1 VTRCGKAPEKAD
13 TAMEASM
20 VTRILTAAL
29 LMAALAAPARAAQTE
44 NLQLFRDVQK
54 QVLRYAWFSI
64 FDNVETQVNDGV
76 VILHGKVT
84 MPYKRSDIEK
94 RVARVDGVRQVVN
107 KIDVL
112 PVSQFDDQLRR
123 QLARAIYANPA
134 FRPFA
139 SMVNP
144 PIHIIVE
151 RGRVTLEGV
160 VNNNV
165 DRQIANSIAS
175 QVLAFEVRNELKTTA
190 EAAAELE
197 KL

>member
-1 VTRCGKAPEKAD
+1 
-13 TAMEASM
+13 M
-20 VTRILTAAL
+20 
-29 LMAALAAPARAAQTE
+29 
-44 NLQLFRDVQK
+44 
-54 QVLRYAWFSI
+54 
-64 FDNVETQVNDGV
+64 
-76 VILHGKVT
+76 
-84 MPYKRSDIEK
+84 
-94 RVARVDGVRQVVN
+94 ARVDGVRQVVN

-123 QLARAIYANPA
+123 QLARAIYGNPA

-175 QVLAFEVRNELKTTA
+175 QVLAFEVKNELRTTA
-190 EAAAELE
+190 EASAELE

>member
-1 VTRCGKAPEKAD
+1 MMIRL
-13 TAMEASM
+13 
-20 VTRILTAAL
+20 LTAAAL
-29 LMAALAAPARAAQTE
+29 VAAMCAPAGAAETE

-64 FDNVETQVNDGV
+64 FDNIETQVNDGV
-76 VILHGKVT
+76 VTLHGKVT
-84 MPYKRSDIEK
+84 MPYKRNDIEK
-94 RVARVDGVRQVVN
+94 RVAKVDGVKMVVN

-112 PVSQFDDQLRR
+112 PVSQFDDRLRL
-123 QLARAIYANPA
+123 QLARAIYGNPN

-144 PIHIIVE
+144 PIHIVVE
-151 RGRVTLEGV
+151 HGRVTLEGV

-165 DRQIANSIAS
+165 DRMIANSIANGF
-175 QVLAFEVRNELKTTA
+175 LAFGVKNELKTTT
-190 EAAAELE
+190 EAKAELE

>member
-1 VTRCGKAPEKAD
+1 MWRA
-13 TAMEASM
+13 AMEDPM
-20 VTRILTAAL
+20 VARLLTAAFL
-29 LMAALAAPARAAQTE
+29 VAALVAPARAAETE

-76 VILHGKVT
+76 VVLHGKVT

-94 RVARVDGVRQVVN
+94 RVAKVDGVKQVIN

-112 PVSQFDDQLRR
+112 PVSQFDDRLRR
-123 QLARAIYANPA
+123 QLARAIYGNPS

-165 DRQIANSIAS
+165 DRQIAMSIAS
-175 QVLAFEVRNELKTTA
+175 QALAFEVKNELKTTA
-190 EAAAELE
+190 EATAELE

>member
-1 VTRCGKAPEKAD
+1 MIPWKSSQPDRTDTSRPSGAATR
-13 TAMEASM
+13 
-20 VTRILTAAL
+20 
-29 LMAALAAPARAAQTE
+29 PAG
-44 NLQLFRDVQK
+44 LC
-54 QVLRYAWFSI
+54 SGPGHI
-64 FDNVETQVNDGV
+64 V
-76 VILHGKVT
+76 VYG
-84 MPYKRSDIEK
+84 
-94 RVARVDGVRQVVN
+94 
-107 KIDVL
+107 
-112 PVSQFDDQLRR
+112 
-123 QLARAIYANPA
+123 NPA

-175 QVLAFEVRNELKTTA
+175 QVLAFEVKNELRTTQ
-190 EAAAELE
+190 EAQAELE

>member
-1 VTRCGKAPEKAD
+1 
-13 TAMEASM
+13 M
-20 VTRILTAAL
+20 VTRLLTAAL
-29 LMAALAAPARAAQTE
+29 LIGVLGAPARAAGTE

-54 QVLRYAWFSI
+54 QVLGYSWFSI
-64 FDNVETQVNDGV
+64 FDNVEAQVNDGV
-76 VILHGKVT
+76 VVLHGKVT
-84 MPYKRSDIEK
+84 MPYNRSDLEQ

-112 PVSQFDDQLRR
+112 PVSQFDDRLRR
-123 QLARAIYANPA
+123 QLARAIYGNPA

-175 QVLAFEVRNELKTTA
+175 QVLAFEVKNELRTTA
-190 EAAAELE
+190 EASAELE

>member
-1 VTRCGKAPEKAD
+1 MRQGPEKAG

-20 VTRILTAAL
+20 VTRLLTAAL
-29 LMAALAAPARAAQTE
+29 LTAALAAPAQAGQE

-54 QVLRYAWFSI
+54 QVLRYAWLSI

-84 MPYKRSDIEK
+84 MPYKKSDIEK
-94 RVARVDGVRQVVN
+94 RVARVEGVRQVVN

-123 QLARAIYANPA
+123 QLARAIYTNPA

-175 QVLAFEVRNELKTTA
+175 QVLAFEVKNELKTTA

>member
-1 VTRCGKAPEKAD
+1 
-13 TAMEASM
+13 M
-20 VTRILTAAL
+20 VTRLLPAVFLICAL
-29 LMAALAAPARAAQTE
+29 CAPAQAADTE

-54 QVLRYAWFSI
+54 QVLRYSWFSI

-84 MPYKRSDIEK
+84 MPYKRSDLEE
-94 RVARVDGVRQVVN
+94 RVARVNGVKQVVN
-107 KIDVL
+107 RIDVL
-112 PVSQFDDQLRR
+112 PVSQFDDRLRL
-123 QLARAIYANPA
+123 QLARAIYGNPA

-175 QVLAFEVRNELKTTA
+175 QILSFEVTNELKTTE
-190 EAAAELE
+190 EARAELE